1 MADIV
6 KTLDGLEELM
16 DRLKFYKHPEEAQ
29 TVQDAIEML
38 RSSKTYSLTSINL
51 NDKIKVKLTAS
62 GIKRYVDFMN
72 ETNETVPGAISNTSM
87 IPKIDEDGYTTF
99 QLYYFMQIFG
109 RSFVMGHDP
118 DRQPIMP
125 LDIILVKEEQ
135 K

>member
-6 KTLDGLEELM
+6 KTLGGLEELM
-16 DRLKFYKHPEEAQ
+16 DKLKFYKHPEEAQ
-29 TVQDAIEML
+29 TVKDAIEML

-51 NDKIKVKLTAS
+51 NDKIKVKLTAA

-72 ETNETVPGAISNTSM
+72 GPNDTAHGAVSNTSM
-87 IPKIDEDGYTTF
+87 VPKIDEDGYTTF

-109 RSFVMGHDP
+109 KSFVMGHAP